1 MIVVQHRAFPVLFL
15 LIKRL
20 FEVEIVL
27 KQYFRLVTTI
37 LPLLYPN
44 IGGHI
49 EQTGDLR
56 RGNNIVNADNTNV
69 LKGSSHYQIIVEGEL
84 NESWSDWLGNVKLK
98 KGNQEID
105 TSQTIL
111 LSEIPDQAALRG
123 LLNRIWDLNLELIS
137 VNRQGKDYHGGN
149 DES

>member
-1 MIVVQHRAFPVLFL
+1 M
-15 LIKRL
+15 
-20 FEVEIVL
+20 
-27 KQYFRLVTTI
+27 
-37 LPLLYPN
+37 
-44 IGGHI
+44 
-49 EQTGDLR
+49 
-56 RGNNIVNADNTNV
+56 NADNTNV

-137 VNRQGKDYHGGN
+137 VNRLGKDYHGGN

>member
-1 MIVVQHRAFPVLFL
+1 M
-15 LIKRL
+15 
-20 FEVEIVL
+20 
-27 KQYFRLVTTI
+27 
-37 LPLLYPN
+37 
-44 IGGHI
+44 
-49 EQTGDLR
+49 
-56 RGNNIVNADNTNV
+56 NADNTNV